1 MIKAILNL
9 KYIWM
14 HVNTIFLSAFN
25 LDHLAVP
32 SSQLLSE
39 LITQVV
45 VELEGQ
51 YTLPLQIWSTN
62 L

>member
-1 MIKAILNL
+1 M
-9 KYIWM
+9 
-14 HVNTIFLSAFN
+14 NTIFMSAFN

-45 VELEGQ
+45 MELNGQ
-51 YTLPLQIWSTN
+51 YTIPFQM
-62 L
+62 